1 MINSVILNLE
11 LLGIL
16 INQNYFHK
24 VSVQGIIIFGA
35 IFYGFCNYKKIYP
48 QNSQL

>member
-35 IFYGFCNYKKIYP
+35 IFNVFYHYKKIYP
-48 QNSQL
+48 QSSQL

>member
-24 VSVQGIIIFGA
+24 VSVQGKIKHEDEVIIILL
-35 IFYGFCNYKKIYP
+35 IYILQRCN
-48 QNSQL
+48 